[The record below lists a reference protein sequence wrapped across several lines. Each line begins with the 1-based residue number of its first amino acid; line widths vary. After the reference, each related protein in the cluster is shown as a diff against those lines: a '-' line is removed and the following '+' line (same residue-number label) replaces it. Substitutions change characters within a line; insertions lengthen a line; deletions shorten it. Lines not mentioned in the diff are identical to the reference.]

1 MTASV
6 ISAPVVLA
14 SKSPTR
20 RELLT
25 RAGVAFEAVSP
36 GVDEEAMKGGLLA
49 EGASPRDIADALAE
63 LKAVRASGRRDGLV
77 IGSDST
83 LELEGRLFDKAP
95 TLDQARAHLLAFRG
109 KVHQLHSAVVVA
121 RDGAPI
127 WREVKTARLWVRNFS
142 DDFLDAYLA
151 AEGEYILGS
160 VGCYRVEG
168 LGLQLFD
175 RIEGDYFTVLGMPM
189 VGLLGFL
196 RLHGALQP

>member
-1 MTASV
+1 MPT
-6 ISAPVVLA
+6 PVVLA
-14 SKSPTR
+14 SRSTTR
-20 RELLT
+20 RELLY
-25 RAGVAFEAVSP
+25 RAGVTFEAISP
-36 GVDEEAMKGGLLA
+36 GVDEDAVKAGLLA
-49 EGASPRDIADALAE
+49 EGASARDVADTLAE
-63 LKAVRASGRRDGLV
+63 LKAVRASGRVDGLV

-83 LELEGRLFDKAP
+83 LELDGRLFDKAP
-95 TLDQARAHLLAFRG
+95 TLAHAREHLFAFRG

-127 WREVKTARLWVRNFS
+127 WREVKTARLWVRDFS

-151 AEGEYILGS
+151 AEGEHILGS

-175 RIEGDYFTVLGMPM
+175 RIDGDYFTVLGMPM

-196 RLHGALQP
+196 RLHGALTA

>member
-1 MTASV
+1 
-6 ISAPVVLA
+6 
-14 SKSPTR
+14 
-20 RELLT
+20 
-25 RAGVAFEAVSP
+25 
-36 GVDEEAMKGGLLA
+36 
-49 EGASPRDIADALAE
+49 
-63 LKAVRASGRRDGLV
+63 LV

-83 LELEGRLFDKAP
+83 LELDGELFDKAP

-121 RDGAPI
+121 RDGSPI

-142 DDFLDAYLA
+142 DDFLDGYLA
-151 AEGEYILGS
+151 AEGEHILGS

-175 RIEGDYFTVLGMPM
+175 RIDGDYFTILGMPM